1 VTAPDPEPGVLRI
14 ERLGTEGDG
23 VADTASGPVFV
34 RGALPGEQV
43 ATDAA
48 GRAGARI
55 GPASPERR
63 QSALCPHFPACG
75 GCTVQ
80 HMDDGLYVR
89 WKAGLLETAL
99 RTHGLAVKPS
109 PAISVPRNS
118 RRRAAFGGRHTAAGF
133 LLGFHARGS
142 HDIVDMASCAVLAP
156 EIIAA
161 LPVLRSIGARVAEPG
176 GEVRVSVLVAR
187 EGLDVTVS
195 AGKGRA
201 DGRLERDVARL
212 AGTGPVARLTLNGA
226 PLVQRAEPSVLVAGV
241 AVVPPPAAFLQAAAE
256 AEAAMASLALSAL
269 PIKAKRAA
277 DLFAGLG
284 TLTLPLAS
292 RLAVEAFDSD
302 RRLIDALIRSSR
314 HAQGLKPVSAVVR
327 DLFRD
332 PLSTRE
338 LDRFDAVVFDP
349 PRAGAKAQAE
359 ALAKSKVP
367 AIVAVSCNPATLGRD
382 LAILVAGGYVVRSVT
397 PIDQFLFT
405 PHLEAVAI
413 LSR

>member
-1 VTAPDPEPGVLRI
+1 
-14 ERLGTEGDG
+14 
-23 VADTASGPVFV
+23 
-34 RGALPGEQV
+34 
-43 ATDAA
+43 
-48 GRAGARI
+48 
-55 GPASPERR
+55 
-63 QSALCPHFPACG
+63 
-75 GCTVQ
+75 
-80 HMDDGLYVR
+80 
-89 WKAGLLETAL
+89 
-99 RTHGLAVKPS
+99 
-109 PAISVPRNS
+109 
-118 RRRAAFGGRHTAAGF
+118 
-133 LLGFHARGS
+133 
-142 HDIVDMASCAVLAP
+142 
-156 EIIAA
+156 
-161 LPVLRSIGARVAEPG
+161 
-176 GEVRVSVLVAR
+176 
-187 EGLDVTVS
+187 
-195 AGKGRA
+195 
-201 DGRLERDVARL
+201 
-212 AGTGPVARLTLNGA
+212 
-226 PLVQRAEPSVLVAGV
+226 
-241 AVVPPPAAFLQAAAE
+241 
-256 AEAAMASLALSAL
+256 MASLALSAL
-269 PIKAKRAA
+269 PKKAKRAA

-302 RRLIDALIRSSR
+302 RRLIDALIRSNR